1 MGKME
6 QQQPDQQKELEE
18 IRKRQLQELQLRE
31 ILKKILDAGAFE
43 RLSNIRMANR
53 TLYGQIV
60 QMLVYAYQQGQI
72 REKMSEKQL
81 LDILQRLKAGER
93 ETSITF
99 KRK

>member
-1 MGKME
+1 ME
-6 QQQPDQQKELEE
+6 PQDQQKEIEE

-53 TLYGQIV
+53 TLYAQLV
-60 QMLVYAYQQGQI
+60 QMLVYAYQQGQLN
-72 REKMSEKQL
+72 EKMSEKQL
-81 LDILQRLKAGER
+81 LDILHRLKAGER
-93 ETSITF
+93 QTSITF